1 MPLSVVI
8 LAAGQGKRMNSDLP
22 KVLQPLAG
30 EPLLQHVIRT
40 ARALNPANI
49 YVVHGH
55 GGAQV
60 RAAFDH
66 EEVDWVLQ
74 AEQLGTGHAVM
85 QAMTAIPDDH
95 TVLVLYGDVPLIRA
109 ASLQPLIAAASAG
122 ALAILAVNLEQAAGY
137 GRIVRD
143 PLGHV
148 RGIVEHKEA
157 SADELLIKEANSGL
171 MAAPAGRLRG
181 WLLGLG
187 TANSQREYYLTDV
200 VGLAVKS
207 GDRIE
212 AVLAPSSTEV
222 LGVNDRI
229 QLAEV
234 EACHRMQRARELMVA
249 GAALADPGRI
259 DVRAGEVSVERD
271 VFIDVNA
278 VFIGKVRLGARVR
291 IGPNCMI
298 KDASLGPDTEV
309 LANCV
314 IEDAE
319 IGANCR
325 IGPFARL
332 RPHTVLEDGVHIG
345 NFVEV
350 KNSEIGTG
358 SKANHLS
365 YVGDARVGSGVN
377 VGAGTITC
385 NYDGTNKWPTEI
397 GDGAFIG
404 SGSMLV
410 APVRIGAGSTVGA
423 GSTITSNAPPDK
435 LTLTRAPQVTS
446 ASWTRPRKLAAD
458 ELAAAVEHALR
469 EPAGPGEESDSGGAG
484 GPPTSDASE
493 AAS

>member
-1 MPLSVVI
+1 MSLSVVI

-30 EPLLQHVIRT
+30 QPLLQHVIRT
-40 ARALNPANI
+40 ARALNPANV
-49 YVVHGH
+49 YVVYGH
-55 GGAQV
+55 GGLEV

-85 QAMTAIPDDH
+85 QAMSAIPDDH

-109 ASLQPLIAAASAG
+109 STLQALTAAANAG
-122 ALAILAVNLEQAAGY
+122 ALAILSVRLDQAAGY

-143 PLGHV
+143 PMGRV
-148 RGIVEHKEA
+148 RAIVEHKDA
-157 SADELLIKEANSGL
+157 SADELQIKEAHSGL

-181 WLLGLG
+181 WILGLG
-187 TANSQREYYLTDV
+187 TENSQREYYLTDV

-207 GDRIE
+207 GDRVE
-212 AVLAPSSTEV
+212 AVLAPSATEV

-234 EACHRMQRARELMVA
+234 ETCYRQERARELMLA
-249 GAALADPGRI
+249 GATLADPARI
-259 DVRAGEVSVERD
+259 DVRGEVTLERD
-271 VFIDVNA
+271 VFIDVNT
-278 VFIGKVRLGARVR
+278 VFIGKVHLAARVR
-291 IGPNCMI
+291 IGPNCLI
-298 KDASLGPDTEV
+298 GEASIGADTQV
-309 LANCV
+309 FSSCV
-314 IEDAE
+314 IEDAQ
-319 IGANCR
+319 IGEHCR
-325 IGPFARL
+325 VGPFARL
-332 RPHTVLEDGVHIG
+332 RPHSVLADGVHIG

-350 KNSEIGTG
+350 KNSEIGPD

-385 NYDGTNKWPTEI
+385 NYDGANKWPTEI

-410 APVRIGAGSTVGA
+410 APVRIGAGATVGA
-423 GSTITSNAPPDK
+423 GSTITANAPPGK

-446 ASWTRPRKLAAD
+446 TTWARPRKLAAD
-458 ELAAAVEHALR
+458 ERAAAVERALR
-469 EPAGPGEESDSGGAG
+469 EPQAGTGSR
-484 GPPTSDASE
+484 PPDPAKTKKR
-493 AAS
+493 